1 MMRHLPVYLG
11 LICMLGGCLPG
22 DGLRVSE
29 CMASLAAVEPDAKP
43 LAVTPNAT
51 EIDRVALDYRRPGDG
66 DGHWI
71 VCKYDSP
78 WWGFG
83 GSELAGVVV
92 DGNALGPGR
101 LTFLKTHWIGT
112 PGAAQD
118 VAARLT
124 AQG

>member
-1 MMRHLPVYLG
+1 MKRIPLCLG
-11 LICMLGGCLPG
+11 LVCMLAGCLPG
-22 DGLRVSE
+22 DAVRVSE
-29 CMASLAAVEPDAKP
+29 CMASLAAVEPDGQH
-43 LAVTPNAT
+43 LDVTPNAT
-51 EIDRVALDYRRPGDG
+51 EIDRVSLDYRRLGD
-66 DGHWI
+66 DDNHWI

-92 DGNALGPGR
+92 DGTALGPGR

-112 PGAAQD
+112 SGAAQD